1 MGGDYFQTSDSE
13 FDVDNG
19 QGGLGDPI
27 DYNFTN
33 YVNWLG
39 LFGQAEYSLDA
50 LKTYAMAGVT
60 TVKYT
65 HWNHF
70 KDASN
75 CSRELCKGSLKDA
88 TGLDFVEGLGD
99 ATGGHENDNY
109 IEADPISPFQFKGG
123 VLYELGNALSFLNSI
138 PVVGSVY
145 DDVDVWFNFGLIDKA
160 PIFDQVIQDWDDAKM
175 ATDPKNEKFTAFE
188 FGLNARSNDGKFAG
202 SLNIYNTSWNDR
214 IATRSVQ
221 NEDGDND
228 LVYLTGINQI
238 HSGIESEFAAQINDM
253 FRLDIGLSLGNW
265 RYADDATGTYRD
277 SDGSDNS
284 YNYALKDLKVGDMP
298 QASANFGLTAN
309 PAEGAAVQLS
319 YRYYDLFYADWSP
332 TSREFSDENSAD
344 RKQSFKIPSYG
355 IFDLNA
361 SYDLPFDFN
370 GITAKVVLNIRNLFD
385 EVYIQDALDNS
396 RYNAYPFRVNDH
408 SANAAEVYL
417 GMPTSYNL
425 GLKIN
430 F

>member
-1 MGGDYFQTSDSE
+1 
-13 FDVDNG
+13 
-19 QGGLGDPI
+19 
-27 DYNFTN
+27 
-33 YVNWLG
+33 
-39 LFGQAEYSLDA
+39 
-50 LKTYAMAGVT
+50 
-60 TVKYT
+60 
-65 HWNHF
+65 
-70 KDASN
+70 
-75 CSRELCKGSLKDA
+75 
-88 TGLDFVEGLGD
+88 
-99 ATGGHENDNY
+99 
-109 IEADPISPFQFKGG
+109 
-123 VLYELGNALSFLNSI
+123 
-138 PVVGSVY
+138 
-145 DDVDVWFNFGLIDKA
+145 
-160 PIFDQVIQDWDDAKM
+160 
-175 ATDPKNEKFTAFE
+175 
-188 FGLNARSNDGKFAG
+188 
-202 SLNIYNTSWNDR
+202 
-214 IATRSVQ
+214 
-221 NEDGDND
+221 
-228 LVYLTGINQI
+228 
-238 HSGIESEFAAQINDM
+238 
-253 FRLDIGLSLGNW
+253 
-265 RYADDATGTYRD
+265 
-277 SDGSDNS
+277 
-284 YNYALKDLKVGDMP
+284 MP
-298 QASANFGLTAN
+298 QASANFGLAAN